1 MRCTTS
7 LRNNILPVIALLL
20 FACATDP
27 YQTISVGDSREQVIA
42 LLGKPG
48 SIDKDLPPSRKVFIT
63 STLRKLD
70 NKDSETFSIWKPD
83 GDLVYVVGFNKKGQV
98 AVKHRFFF
106 TKAYLKNS
114 AVYEQGLLL
123 TLGGHF
129 SRSNRR

>member
-1 MRCTTS
+1 MRYTIS
-7 LRNNILPVIALLL
+7 FRNILLPMIALFL

-83 GDLVYVVGFNKKGQV
+83 GSNLVYPTLVGTNGGFLDTRALPVSGTYTILVDPQSNATGGATV
-98 AVKHRFFF
+98 
-106 TKAYLKNS
+106 
-114 AVYEQGLLL
+114 GL
-123 TLGGHF
+123 
-129 SRSNRR
+129 S